1 MIYDNILQVI
11 GKTPVVRLNRVGA
24 GLPVDFYGKCDF
36 LNPGGSLKDRVAL
49 RMVENLEKAG
59 LLTPGGNIV
68 EPTSGNT
75 GIGLAMVAAVKGY
88 GLTCTMSQKISLE
101 KEILL
106 NAMGASAVRTPDGE
120 PHTSSKSQFG
130 KALEIAK
137 ETGARL
143 PNQYENE
150 DNPDSHYYGT
160 GAEIWEDFGES
171 LDAVV
176 IGVGTGGTLMGI
188 ARYLKEKNPNILIVG
203 VEPEDS
209 MLGGKQEARPFKTE
223 GIGYD
228 FIPDIFDF
236 DIIDRLVT
244 TRDRETFHMARRLIR
259 EEGLLVGGSS
269 GAVAL
274 GMLEIGREL
283 PAGSKILGVLP
294 DGIRNYMTKF
304 VSDEWMHENG
314 FMDDEDELPKHE
326 AQSYTPASSEKS

>member
-1 MIYDNILQVI
+1 MIYDNILKVI
-11 GKTPVVRLNRVGA
+11 GNTPVVRLNRIGA
-24 GLPVDFYGKCDF
+24 SLPVEFYGKCDF
-36 LNPGGSLKDRVAL
+36 LNPGGSLKDRVSL
-49 RMVENLEKAG
+49 RMVEKLEESGALK
-59 LLTPGGNIV
+59 PGGSIV

-88 GLTCTMSQKISLE
+88 QLTCTMSEKISLE

-106 NAMGASAVRTPDGE
+106 NALGGKALRTPNGE
-120 PHTSSKSQFG
+120 PHTSPRSQFG
-130 KALEIAK
+130 RALEISR
-137 ETGARL
+137 EEGAVM

-150 DNPDSHYYGT
+150 DNPDSHYFGT
-160 GAEIWEDFGES
+160 GAEIWDDFGDS

-188 ARYLKEKNPNILIVG
+188 ARYLKEKNPNILVVG
-203 VEPEDS
+203 VEPTES
-209 MLGGKQEARPFKTE
+209 MLGGKQVAGPFLTE

-236 DIIDRLVT
+236 SIIDRLVT
-244 TRDRETFHMARRLIR
+244 TNDQDTFLMARRLIR

-269 GAVAL
+269 GSVAL
-274 GMLEIGREL
+274 AMLEVGRDL

-304 VSDEWMHENG
+304 VSDEWMREHG
-314 FMDDEDELPKHE
+314 FLDEDELPKPKRRH
-326 AQSYTPASSEKS
+326 YTPTSS

>member
-1 MIYDNILQVI
+1 MIYENILQVI
-11 GKTPVVRLNRVGA
+11 GKTPVVRLNRIGA
-24 GLPVDFYGKCDF
+24 GLPVEFYGKCDF

-49 RMVENLEKAG
+49 RMVEKLEESG
-59 LLTPGGNIV
+59 ELRPGGAIV

-88 GLTCTMSQKISLE
+88 DLVCTMSQKISLE

-106 NAMGASAVRTPDGE
+106 NAMGARAVRTPDGV
-120 PHTSSKSQFG
+120 PHTSPESQFG
-130 KALEIAK
+130 KAVEIAR
-137 ETGARL
+137 ETGAVL

-160 GAEIWEDFGES
+160 GAEIWEDFGDS

-188 ARYLKEKNPNILIVG
+188 ARYLKEMNPDILVVG

-209 MLGGKQEARPFKTE
+209 MLGGQQEARPFKTE

-228 FIPDIFDF
+228 FMPDIFDF

-244 TRDRETFHMARRLIR
+244 TRDRETFHMARRLIK

-269 GAVAL
+269 GAIAL
-274 GMLEIGREL
+274 AMLEVGREL
-283 PAGSKILGVLP
+283 PAGSKILGVMP

-304 VSDEWMHENG
+304 VSDQWMRENG
-314 FMDDEDELPKHE
+314 FLGEEDELPKAE
-326 AQSYTPASSEKS
+326 TRRYTPASSAKS